1 MKRSVCL
8 HALAV
13 AVLPTV
19 PARAATRY
27 KLPDGSLGFV
37 TRETVTTAYQDFY
50 AGRCTAI
57 K

>member
-1 MKRSVCL
+1 MGGKRNGYAPSEYA
-8 HALAV
+8 AL
-13 AVLPTV
+13 
-19 PARAATRY
+19 
-27 KLPDGSLGFV
+27 